1 MRVPRWAKVGGI
13 ILGVLLGVHIWWGPL
28 VYWAEPIRAKVVDAE
43 TGKPLEGVV
52 VVAQWILNDGIVDSR
67 HRIRF
72 QVLEA
77 VTDSWGEFVL
87 PGWGPKIRPPLAF
100 FDNRDPVLVLFKT
113 DYHPE
118 YLFNESHR
126 SSWVRTSEWKG
137 QTISLK
143 PFRGP
148 LEEWI
153 RAIVSVQGDIDWI
166 NLDPNTVPR
175 MIAAIER
182 ERPKQKGQR
191 KWFLDPP
198 IQR

>member
-1 MRVPRWAKVGGI
+1 MGLRRRAKLWGI
-13 ILGVLLGVHIWWGPL
+13 ILGVLLGIHACWGPL
-28 VYWAEPIRAKVVDAE
+28 VYWAEPIQAKVVDAE

-77 VTDSWGEFVL
+77 LTDSQGEFL
-87 PGWGPKIRPPLAF
+87 IPGWGPRPRRPFAF
-100 FDNRDPVLVLFKT
+100 LDNRDPVLTLFKG

-118 YLFNESHR
+118 YLFNETHQST
-126 SSWVRTSEWKG
+126 WVRTSEWNG

-143 PFRGP
+143 PFRGT

-153 RAIVSVQGDIDWI
+153 RAIVSVQGDIDWF
-166 NLDPNTVPR
+166 NVDPNTVPR
-175 MIAAIER
+175 IIAAIER